1 MTVMPYYYQ
10 MIAPV
15 CDVLGSGTHAYM
27 LDTRALRAGVYVVRI
42 APQNATPMNTRIVV
56 VK

>member
-42 APQNATPMNTRIVV
+42 TPQNATPMNTRIVV